1 MNNNTDPAITGAR
14 ASRKKRNRVPLSCTI
29 CRKRRLRCDKQ
40 KPSCSN
46 CCLLNISHLCHY
58 MRQTWAENEE
68 EWLEDD
74 EIGFL
79 RRKSDN
85 LSGLIETSAASNLQ
99 QWPVIINNNYIPCFS
114 NQIEINFDTD
124 SAAIENDKPCWEN
137 KFKYNPSNNPVT
149 ILKSDPKLSSIWN
162 EVIRLHD
169 KLDEE
174 LSNNLSGN
182 HKNENLN
189 TIANKTDQ
197 NDLVTNPHLNDRLGI
212 RENNILH
219 ASQPTKYSINI
230 PSSEDTQNIKRIPTE
245 PNSNKQYYSSP
256 IVNDDKTDDLRK
268 CNSISNLLNDVPQV
282 YREERVDNNPEY
294 VNDNEHMPVE
304 KDLNVLHEYVTNNP
318 KKDIIDSLVHFLP
331 SRLETEL
338 LIQTFFK
345 YLYPSMP
352 FLDSKNLNIQFHK
365 IFSYDNN
372 VVEESPPPDGK
383 LLTIKLSN
391 YNDYCNLGIIIIIIK
406 LTEISYSS
414 KNNSDSRFGDGNAD
428 NIDLNDNLRSDSQV
442 FKHEL
447 PTKLIVLIEKEFIK
461 INENLSDVY
470 VPLPLIHFTLL
481 CNIYCKSSDE
491 VDNSFRSNCS
501 IENIVHLALTFGL
514 NVDPDSYSLL
524 GEHKISNDNSSIP
537 PNIERY
543 KHTWRKTWYFVVSLD
558 VTQALDFGKTR
569 LLKNLREISNT
580 KLPIFSNVD
589 YVKNIQELIVVKNF
603 TLFFEI
609 DLIVISIL
617 NLFSET
623 RYHNKTKLK
632 LDVIINSLVDLIY
645 GRKSTKETLLIL
657 DNLNILP
664 EQEVWLRVHFCSDLN
679 ESYNLPDI
687 QTLLHSQ
694 SNVLNFTELE
704 RKLEIPKTSIVT
716 SVFFVKHIILRHLI
730 FEFNWKSFT
739 YFASTHCSDVL
750 SNFYCREGFFWT
762 KSILEDI
769 LHFYNDVLK
778 EIGIGERIVIPPL
791 LQILFASVQFLTS
804 LRSRNDNMIDN
815 NVLHLMNAIT
825 RLLKKTS
832 KFNKRAGVIF
842 DFIDNFNKIYLQEEN
857 QISTDSNLEPYQRL
871 GVQSFKN
878 QVYIPI
884 GVNVPQHQYIVPDHK
899 FTVTNINTIE
909 SENLVPNGVKPNTAI
924 SSGNFFGS
932 QFPVTTFQPNQYISN
947 EQALYSNPSP
957 HWPHNVFDYNQNI
970 NPVPVSWTA
979 LQHVSQPY
987 VMQGTREQT
996 TQIYVQNPQI
1006 VVRNDPPPYIYP
1018 QVNSNITSV
1027 SSNQRPPPTTN
1038 NTNSSTAAQFYLQS
1052 QTNFPGENNIQ

>member
-1 MNNNTDPAITGAR
+1 MNNNINPAFSGTHT
-14 ASRKKRNRVPLSCTI
+14 SRKKRNRVPLSCTI

-46 CCLLNISHLCHY
+46 CCSLNISHLCHY

-68 EWLEDD
+68 EWSEDD
-74 EIGFL
+74 EIEFL

-85 LSGLIETSAASNLQ
+85 LNGLIETSITSNLQ
-99 QWPVIINNNYIPCFS
+99 QWPVSINNNYIPCHS
-114 NQIEINFDTD
+114 NQIEINFDAD
-124 SAAIENDKPCWEN
+124 SATIENDKPYWEN

-162 EVIRLHD
+162 EVIRLHN

-182 HKNENLN
+182 HKNGHSRLINN
-189 TIANKTDQ
+189 TISQK
-197 NDLVTNPHLNDRLGI
+197 DLSNSSNSSGELGMPLGQKLHVVQPEKNQI
-212 RENNILH
+212 DISSTQDIL
-219 ASQPTKYSINI
+219 
-230 PSSEDTQNIKRIPTE
+230 NIKRVPTGLN
-245 PNSNKQYYSSP
+245 PNIQHYNTP
-256 IVNDDKTDDLRK
+256 TNINDKADDLRK
-268 CNSISNLLNDVPQV
+268 RNSISNMLNDAPELNQAPTIDLQKNTESVPGDV
-282 YREERVDNNPEY
+282 NNKEDITVENNLTAIRERVPD
-294 VNDNEHMPVE
+294 D
-304 KDLNVLHEYVTNNP
+304 P
-318 KKDIIDSLVHFLP
+318 KEDIIDSLVHFLP

-352 FLDSKNLNIQFHK
+352 FLDSKNLTIQFHK

-372 VVEESPPPDGK
+372 VAEESPPPEGK
-383 LLTIKLSN
+383 LLTIKLAS

-414 KNNSDSRFGDGNAD
+414 KNSTEILFNRGTGNIDPGDNLSSDSE
-428 NIDLNDNLRSDSQV
+428 V
-442 FKHEL
+442 FKHQL
-447 PTKLIVLIEKEFIK
+447 PSKLIVLIEKEFIK

-470 VPLPLIHFTLL
+470 VPLPLIHFALL
-481 CNIYCKSSDE
+481 SNIYCKSSDE
-491 VDNSFRSNCS
+491 VDNSFRSSCS
-501 IENIVHLALTFGL
+501 FENIVRMSLTFGL
-514 NVDPDSYSLL
+514 NIDPNSYSLL
-524 GEHKISNDNSSIP
+524 DEHKISNDNSSIP

-543 KHTWRKTWYFVVSLD
+543 KHTWRKTWYFIISLD
-558 VTQALDFGKTR
+558 VSQALDFGKTR

-609 DLIVISIL
+609 DLIIISIL

-645 GRKSTKETLLIL
+645 GKKSTKETLLIL

-664 EQEVWLRVHFCSDLN
+664 KQEVWLRVHFSSDLN

-687 QTLLHSQ
+687 QTLLHSR

-704 RKLEIPKTSIVT
+704 RKLEIPRASIVT

-769 LHFYNDVLK
+769 LHFHNEVLK
-778 EIGIGERIVIPPL
+778 GIGVGERIVIPPL
-791 LQILFASVQFLTS
+791 LPALFASVQFLTS
-804 LRSRNDNMIDN
+804 LRSRNDNIIDN
-815 NVLHLMNAIT
+815 NGLHLMNAIT
-825 RLLKKTS
+825 RLLEKIS

-842 DFIDNFNKIYLQEEN
+842 DFIDNFNKEYLQEKIL
-857 QISTDSNLEPYQRL
+857 ISTDPNLEPYL
-871 GVQSFKN
+871 GLEVRPSQT
-878 QVYIPI
+878 QVFRPI
-884 GVNVPQHQYIVPDHK
+884 SVNVPQQQYIALDHNLIA
-899 FTVTNINTIE
+899 TNINIIE
-909 SENLVPNGVKPNTAI
+909 SEKSMQNVIKPNPTM
-924 SSGNFFGS
+924 SSGNFIGS
-932 QFPVTTFQPNQYISN
+932 QFPLTTFPPNQYITN
-947 EQALYSNPSP
+947 EQVLYSDPSP
-957 HWPHNVFDYNQNI
+957 HWPHNVFDYNHSI
-970 NPVPVSWTA
+970 NPVPAAWTS
-979 LQHVSQPY
+979 LQHMSQPY
-987 VMQGTREQT
+987 VMQ
-996 TQIYVQNPQI
+996 
-1006 VVRNDPPPYIYP
+1006 
-1018 QVNSNITSV
+1018 
-1027 SSNQRPPPTTN
+1027 
-1038 NTNSSTAAQFYLQS
+1038 
-1052 QTNFPGENNIQ
+1052 